1 MANRAPSS
9 STPVSFGKFARRSV
23 KADSEAGP
31 AQAGIE
37 AVAALPE
44 DAIEVGAITDA
55 YGVKGWLKLA
65 PHAGMGSSGGALLRA
80 KAWWLVKGGDR
91 RKVEVIAAKPHG
103 ATVVAQIAGCGDR
116 DAALALRGFAVH
128 ARRADFPALEGDEYY
143 WVDLIGLAVVNE
155 AGEPLGTVA
164 DLIDNGAHSIL
175 RVEYAQTGKDGKPG
189 TAERLIPFV
198 DAYVKTVDKTAGR
211 IVVDWSLDY

>member
-1 MANRAPSS
+1 
-9 STPVSFGKFARRSV
+9 VSFGNFARRPS
-23 KADSEAGP
+23 KAVTEASQTQAVTEAST

-37 AVAALPE
+37 AVDALAE
-44 DAIEVGAITDA
+44 DAVEVGAITDA
-55 YGVKGWLKLA
+55 YGVKGGLKIS
-65 PHAGMGSSGGALLRA
+65 PHAGVGSSGGALLRA
-80 KAWWLVKGGDR
+80 KAWWLVKGRDR
-91 RKVEVIAAKPHG
+91 RKAQVIAAKTHG
-103 ATVVAQIAGCGDR
+103 ATIVAQLAGCGDR
-116 DAALALRGFAVH
+116 DAALALRGFTVH
-128 ARRADFPALEGDEYY
+128 VRRADFPALERDEYY

-155 AGEPLGTVA
+155 AGDALGSVA

-198 DAYVKTVDKTAGR
+198 DAYVKTVDLAAGR